1 MLTSLFTLLA
11 FIAGFILAYI
21 FNQRQRSADL
31 VSRTALEK
39 ERDALQTR
47 AITAE
52 TRTNLLEAENKKLE
66 AIQEQLRTRE
76 SELAAAKT
84 KLEHTTGQLATQKE
98 EIRAMQEQNR
108 SEFKNIAQQILE
120 NNSKSLADNS
130 EKNIKTLLDPLRN
143 QLTDFKT
150 KVEQVYH
157 DESKER
163 HALGEHIKNL
173 MDTSNKVSEQANNL
187 TNALK
192 SNVKMQGNWG
202 EMILESILS
211 NSGLTKDRE
220 FYVQQFIK
228 DQAGNIIK
236 DENGNALQPDVTIY
250 YPDNRKIIADSK
262 VSLVAWDRY
271 VGSENPEEQKTFLAE
286 HIRSLRAHIDGL
298 SRKNYPRYAGALEYV
313 LLFVPIE
320 PAFLEALK
328 TDRELWKYAYDKGIV
343 LVSPTNLLAV
353 LKIIADLW
361 KVELQSRNAIEIAE
375 RAGAL
380 YDKFHGF
387 VSQLETVGERINQSQ
402 TAYQEA
408 FKLLSTGNGNLI
420 RRVEDLKKM
429 GAKANKQL
437 GENLVKGAGE

>member
-1 MLTSLFTLLA
+1 
-11 FIAGFILAYI
+11 
-21 FNQRQRSADL
+21 
-31 VSRTALEK
+31 
-39 ERDALQTR
+39 
-47 AITAE
+47 
-52 TRTNLLEAENKKLE
+52 
-66 AIQEQLRTRE
+66 
-76 SELAAAKT
+76 
-84 KLEHTTGQLATQKE
+84 
-98 EIRAMQEQNR
+98 
-108 SEFKNIAQQILE
+108 
-120 NNSKSLADNS
+120 
-130 EKNIKTLLDPLRN
+130 
-143 QLTDFKT
+143 
-150 KVEQVYH
+150 
-157 DESKER
+157 
-163 HALGEHIKNL
+163 
-173 MDTSNKVSEQANNL
+173 
-187 TNALK
+187 
-192 SNVKMQGNWG
+192 
-202 EMILESILS
+202 
-211 NSGLTKDRE
+211 
-220 FYVQQFIK
+220 VQQFIK

-437 GENLVKGAGE
+437 GENLVKGARE